1 MASRVVMSTWLL
13 QSVSSGHFC
22 SWHASMEK
30 DQGKVVAGNIVT
42 TGPIYLAL
50 MALRKKGVAGTE
62 PLGRLIILA
71 APRFVTSASGAQRK
85 PQEPASEPCQQ
96 AETAQLILV
105 PLVCNLQ
112 EWRALS
118 WRGAAALPCPAGAQA
133 VELEVEQGCEIK
145 SVPRGFGS
153 AAFFMS
159 SGSSFA
165 NETSH

>member
-1 MASRVVMSTWLL
+1 M
-13 QSVSSGHFC
+13 
-22 SWHASMEK
+22 
-30 DQGKVVAGNIVT
+30 
-42 TGPIYLAL
+42 
-50 MALRKKGVAGTE
+50 
-62 PLGRLIILA
+62 
-71 APRFVTSASGAQRK
+71 TSASGAQRK